1 MTCYGWIPTL
11 AGKEIFNSLC
21 SEFVSSSER
30 LPEELSDAVKNFV
43 ERELVWNIDKSK
55 VLIVSNNLFDL
66 KKSNNLIFLQFNKN
80 SEIER
85 ITIVEGDFKG
95 LIQESSIA
103 IIARHCQNNKK

>member
-43 ERELVWNIDKSK
+43 ERELVCNIDKLK

-66 KKSNNLIFLQFNKN
+66 KKSYISIYLQFNKH
-80 SEIER
+80 SDIER
-85 ITIVEGDFKG
+85 IIIVEGDFYG

-103 IIARHCQNNKK
+103 IIVRHCQHHK